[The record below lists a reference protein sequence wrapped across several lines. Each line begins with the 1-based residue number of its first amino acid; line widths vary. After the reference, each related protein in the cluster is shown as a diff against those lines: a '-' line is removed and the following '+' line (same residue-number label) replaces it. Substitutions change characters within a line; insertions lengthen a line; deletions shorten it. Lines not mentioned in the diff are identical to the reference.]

1 MERKPRQP
9 DEHPIPDGE
18 VEDGPVA
25 TVELQRRSGPPCGQ
39 RRKRDLAVLGVQE
52 GPAGAVRVHGHAL
65 VGGGAGESLEA
76 YAGILVLWLEAYAG
90 ILVLWLGGGG
100 RRRGWPSAAPWGNRA
115 DAAGVDRLGRGRGYA
130 PLHAQEDGSYELKE
144 ISNIH
149 R

>member
-1 MERKPRQP
+1 MERKPCQP
-9 DEHPIPDGE
+9 DERRTPE
-18 VEDGPVA
+18 VEDDPVA
-25 TVELQRRSGPPCGQ
+25 VDLERRSGAPCGH
-39 RRKRDLAVLGVQE
+39 RDEPDLAVLGVQE

-65 VGGGAGESLEA
+65 VGGGAGES
-76 YAGILVLWLEAYAG
+76 LEAYAG

-130 PLHAQEDGSYELKE
+130 PLHAQEDGSYKLKE